1 METFKKN
8 QGTNLEEEDEEDG
21 KKEIKL
27 DEKNNEINLIE
38 NIQVDENF
46 KNNAIIIKE
55 KNITGN
61 AIDLGIL

>member
-8 QGTNLEEEDEEDG
+8 QGKNLEEEDEEDG